1 MRASATRITSM
12 RKKSGRPS
20 SASLWGTT
28 ATSNARP
35 MFCCWQMSS
44 RTSRRPAWGN
54 MVWTRRTTTPAPAY
68 LGMPSWRK
76 QALSSSYWQ
85 TMTSTSLSGRAC
97 MEASQWCQSAT
108 PGQTTPELRAV
119 TRRSPTV
126 TSSIWTPITSMVGQW
141 ASPFQL
147 VAFSGWRTVTS
158 WPKQSPTSRLTVGRA
173 TSLRWTCSTPRS
185 CTTHTMHILWH
196 LSAW

>member
-20 SASLWGTT
+20 GASFWGTT
-28 ATSNARP
+28 ATSTARP

-44 RTSRRPAWGN
+44 RTFGRPAWGN

-85 TMTSTSLSGRAC
+85 TMTSTSLSRRAC
-97 MEASQWCQSAT
+97 VEASQWCQSAT
-108 PGQTTPELRAV
+108 PGQTTPELRAM
-119 TRRSPTV
+119 TRRSPSHILYLDANNLYGWAVSQPLPTGGFQWV
-126 TSSIWTPITSMVGQW
+126 EDWQAGQNNRRPPGLLFGGLHPW
-141 ASPFQL
+141 GGL
-147 VAFSGWRTVTS
+147 G
-158 WPKQSPTSRLTVGRA
+158 
-173 TSLRWTCSTPRS
+173 STPRS
-185 CTTHTMHILWH
+185 CTM
-196 LSAW
+196 